1 MSNSKRLL
9 ALLLALVMVF
19 LVACGPANNGG
30 GNTGEGETGGST
42 ENETGGTESGS
53 ETPKDVTYVD
63 SLTLPG
69 NNALETMDYVI
80 TNKSADHAFN
90 ANFIDGFIENDT
102 LGNLVP
108 SLAESWESNEDSTVW
123 TFKLKQGIKW
133 ATYDGQEYAEVTA
146 QDFLTGLRH
155 SAEFKSG
162 VSWLGKGV
170 IVGYGEYLDSDFS
183 DKEFEKVGVKAL
195 DDYTV
200 QYTLEAPTPFFGD
213 YATYNLLLPINKD
226 FLESK
231 GAGCALGAPNKD
243 DCTFGSTTP
252 DSILY
257 NGPYVLSSY
266 DQKSSIVLKANEL
279 YWDADNVF
287 LKTVTE
293 VYDDGADPYS
303 IKTGFEQGTYPSM
316 SLRPTWEDYES
327 IRAQYEEYVRPSLP
341 EASTFGI
348 TMNFNRQ
355 TFDETGYASDE
366 TLRGQTKAAL
376 QNLNFRKALRAA
388 FDRQAYLQISSPEQI
403 AIESKRNIYNYP
415 DAGTKSDGTSYF
427 DSVTAHYNEDT
438 GENVDLNDGQ
448 EPFYGKEKALA
459 FIEEAKKEGIV
470 FPVNLDLIT
479 IETEDRLVK
488 QANSFKQSVE
498 ENTDGQIIVHVVL
511 APEDVVYGVTY
522 YNEDPSAAD
531 YDISTFTGWGPDY
544 SDPKSFAETMSP
556 TVGTLMTSLGLG
568 TVDIEGNV
576 QDLEIK
582 KNLGLMEYEELYQA
596 AQKETSDFD
605 KRYDLFAKADAK
617 IVENVLYIPTQ
628 MRTRTEMVS
637 KLEPFTGMYSQV
649 GIRSNSYKKRKY
661 RDSLVTAEEYN
672 AAYEAWNKA
681 KSEAASN

>member
-1 MSNSKRLL
+1 MRNSKRLL

-19 LVACGPANNGG
+19 LVACGPSNNGG
-30 GNTGEGETGGST
+30 NTSKETSRETGEST
-42 ENETGGTESGS
+42 GS
-53 ETPKDVTYVD
+53 ETNSETPSDVKYVD
-63 SLTLPG
+63 SLTVAG
-69 NNALETMDYVI
+69 TNALETMDYVL

-90 ANFIDGFIENDT
+90 ANFIDGLIENDR

-108 SLAESWESNEDSTVW
+108 SVAESWETNEDKTVW

-155 SAEFKSG
+155 AAEFNSG
-162 VSWLGKGV
+162 VSWLGQGV
-170 IVGYGEYLDSDFS
+170 IKGYEEYLKSDFS
-183 DKEFEKVGVKAL
+183 DAEFEKVGVKAL
-195 DDYTV
+195 DEYTV
-200 QYTLEAPTPFFGD
+200 EYTLETPTPFFGD

-231 GAGCALGAPNKD
+231 GAGCKLGAPNKE

-257 NGPYVLSSY
+257 NGAYVLATF

-279 YWDADNVF
+279 YWDAENVF

-293 VYDDGADPYS
+293 VYDDGSDPYS
-303 IKTGFEQGTYPSM
+303 IKTGFEQGTYPQM
-316 SLRPTWEDYES
+316 VLRPTWEDYES
-327 IRAQYEEYVRPSLP
+327 VRKQYEEYVRPSLP
-341 EASTFGI
+341 ESVTFGI

-355 TFDETGYASDE
+355 TFEETGYAKDE
-366 TLRGQTKAAL
+366 TLREQTKAAL
-376 QNLNFRKALRAA
+376 QNLNFRKALRAS
-388 FDRQAYLQISSPEQI
+388 FDRQSYLEIGAPKHLAS
-403 AIESKRNIYNYP
+403 ESKRNIYNYP
-415 DAGTKSDGTSYF
+415 NAGTKSDGTLYF

-448 EPFYGKEKALA
+448 EPFFGKENALA
-459 FIEEAKKEGIV
+459 FIEKAKEEGIV

-479 IETEDRLVK
+479 IETRDNLVK
-488 QANSFKQSVE
+488 QANSFKHSVE
-498 ENTDGQIIVHVVL
+498 ANSDGQIIVHVVL
-511 APEDVVYGVTY
+511 APQDVVYGITY
-522 YNEDPSAAD
+522 YNEDPAAAD
-531 YDISTFTGWGPDY
+531 YDISTFIGWGPDY
-544 SDPKSFAETMSP
+544 SDPKSFTETMSP

-568 TVDIEGNV
+568 TVDKEGNV
-576 QDLEIK
+576 LDLEIK
-582 KNLGLMEYEELYQA
+582 EKLGLMEYEELYQA

-617 IVENVLYIPTQ
+617 IIENALYIPTQ
-628 MRTRTEMVS
+628 MRTIQELVS
-637 KLEPFTGMYSQV
+637 KYEPFTRMYSQV
-649 GIRSNSYKKRKY
+649 GIREHSYKKLKV

-681 KSEAASN
+681 RSEAASN